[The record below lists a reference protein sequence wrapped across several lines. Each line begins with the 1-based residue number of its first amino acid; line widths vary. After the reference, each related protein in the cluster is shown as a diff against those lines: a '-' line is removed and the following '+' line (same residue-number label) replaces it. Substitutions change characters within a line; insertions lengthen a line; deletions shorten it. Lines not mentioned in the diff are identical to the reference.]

1 MNTTIKFGGFYHS
14 IHSAVIE
21 NSIDSYIEYMN
32 DENNTDKNEN
42 DYNFDYSAMYQDYIN
57 QFIPILENHIKDNYN
72 IDIKFSNQYLWS
84 PKEYNFATDEIIADI
99 NKPYTLIDTFK
110 ANKDFLEYLKDSTKS
125 YDGYISYYSYDSA
138 LNNKND
144 ILPVYILSYII
155 NKWYNSDSFY
165 YDVADSIYID
175 IIEKTPCNA

>member
-1 MNTTIKFGGFYHS
+1 MNTTIQFGGFYHS
-14 IHSAVIE
+14 IHSVIID

-110 ANKDFLEYLKDSTKS
+110 SNQDFLEYLKDSTKS

-144 ILPVYILSYII
+144 ILPVYILSYICD
-155 NKWYNSDSFY
+155 KWQESENYCCNL
-165 YDVADSIYID
+165 ADSICID
-175 IIEKTPCNA
+175 IIEKEHCNA